1 MLNKLILGTC
11 GVVALTA
18 IAAAGTGVST
28 WFSGSTTQGNVTSAR
43 VQAPTALA
51 IADVQEVVE
60 RTLGP
65 DYVVVGVSQDG
76 ALSRL
81 SIEYHDYSIKNIY
94 LREDGERLFRAEQVM
109 PPSVA
114 QRQAVESTAKART
127 AYRESIKDALA
138 SDATSNPPVQNR
150 PPAVTASREILKIAP
165 PALPRNTE
173 AADIDALYQQLESRP
188 YVRTSSGNR
197 VLYVFDDY
205 RCPACRDADA
215 YLKKFAS
222 KRGIEVRHVPVA
234 VLGPES
240 LALAAYVLEPE
251 TMGERA
257 SRGEAARSNPMEIL
271 NAIQDKSITV
281 SETTLAEAMR
291 NFQLLMNIGRGGGT
305 PTFVYQTKHGAR
317 ASTAGSEAA
326 LSAILDSIPA
336 SN

>member
-1 MLNKLILGTC
+1 MLNKWILGAC
-11 GVVALTA
+11 GVIAF
-18 IAAAGTGVST
+18 AAAGIGAKT
-28 WFSGSTTQGNVTSAR
+28 WFNEAVTQGGEISAGEQRSIKTS
-43 VQAPTALA
+43 
-51 IADVQEVVE
+51 IADAQEVVS

-65 DYVVVGVSQDG
+65 DYVVVGILKDG

-81 SIEYHDYSIKNIY
+81 SIEYHSYSINNIY
-94 LREDGERLFRAEQVM
+94 LREDGDRLFRAEQVV
-109 PPSVA
+109 PPSA
-114 QRQAVESTAKART
+114 TQRQAVESTAKART

-138 SDATSNPPVQNR
+138 SDARANPPASNP
-150 PPAVTASREILKIAP
+150 TASVPARIEPTKIAP

-173 AADIDALYQQLESRP
+173 AADIDALYKQLESRP
-188 YVRTSSGNR
+188 FVRSSTGDR

-215 YLKKFAS
+215 YLKKVAS

-251 TMGERA
+251 SMAERA
-257 SRGEAARSNPMEIL
+257 SRGDAARSEPMEIL
-271 NAIQDKSITV
+271 KAIQDKSIHV
-281 SETTLAEAMR
+281 SETTLSEAMR

-317 ASTAGSEAA
+317 ASTAGSESA
-326 LSAILDSIPA
+326 LSAILDSIPPGQ
-336 SN
+336 